1 MSRKHNFYAG
11 PATMPL
17 EVLEQLRDELVDYQG
32 MGLSIIETSH
42 RSKEYDALHNE
53 TIALVK
59 KLLKVPD
66 NYKILFLQGGATLQ
80 FSMVPLNLLDG
91 GKQADIAVTGAWAKK
106 AQDDIKKIGKCNV
119 VFDGKADNYMK
130 LPDLAKLPLSAD
142 SEYLHIC
149 SNETIGGI
157 QFKNFPKLGKTV
169 VADMSSD
176 ILSRPVPVEN
186 FGIIFAGAQKNLGPA
201 GLTLVIIRD
210 DLIAKTPATL
220 GAYLGYQTH
229 VSLVKGKDGK
239 PDKTEISLYNTPPVF
254 SVWALNKV
262 LKWIEKMGGAEGMAK
277 HNEAKAKLIYDAINN
292 SKGFYNCPVEEANRS
307 TMNIVWTIKKPG
319 LSEEDAAKLDKSFIE
334 GAKALGMLGLEGHRS
349 VGGFRASIYNA
360 SPKASC
366 QALADYMADFAKKNA

>member
-17 EVLEQLRDELVDYQG
+17 EVLEQLRDELVEYQG

-53 TIALVK
+53 TIGLVK

-66 NYKILFLQGGATLQ
+66 NYKILFMQGGATLQ
-80 FSMVPLNLLDG
+80 FSMIPMNLLAG
-91 GKQADIAVTGAWAKK
+91 GKTADIAVTGAWAKK
-106 AQDDIKKIGKCNV
+106 AQEDIKKYGTANV
-119 VFDGKADNYMK
+119 VFDGKANNYMALPK
-130 LPDLAKLPLSAD
+130 LKDLKLSANA
-142 SEYLHIC
+142 EYLHIC

-157 QFKNFPKLGKTV
+157 QFKDFPKLAV
-169 VADMSSD
+169 PYVADMSSD
-176 ILSRPVPVEN
+176 ILSRPLPVEN

-210 DLIAKTPATL
+210 DILEKSPDSL
-220 GAYLGYQTH
+220 GAYLSFKTH
-229 VSLVKGKDGK
+229 VTKVKGKDGAE
-239 PDKTEISLYNTPPVF
+239 KTEISLYNTPPVF
-254 SVWALNKV
+254 SVWALNKC
-262 LKWIEKMGGAEGMAK
+262 LKWIEKMGGAEGMQK
-277 HNEAKAKLIYDAINN
+277 HNEAKAKLIYDAINA
-292 SKGFYNCPVEEANRS
+292 SKGFFNCPVEEANRS

-319 LSEEDAAKLDKSFIE
+319 LDEAATEALDKAFLK
-334 GAKALGMLGLEGHRS
+334 GAEALGMLGLAGHRS

-360 SPKASC
+360 CTKESC